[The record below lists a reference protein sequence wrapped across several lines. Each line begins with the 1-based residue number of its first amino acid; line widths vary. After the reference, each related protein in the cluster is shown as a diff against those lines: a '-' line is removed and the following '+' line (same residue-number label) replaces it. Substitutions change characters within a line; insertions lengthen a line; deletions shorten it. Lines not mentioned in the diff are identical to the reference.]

1 MVTRKVVLDQLEK
14 INFKYDGW
22 GRSEVSELPHI
33 ILPDEEIY
41 ECVNGFY
48 DGGFALFV
56 ATNIRV
62 LLIDKKPL
70 KYLSVEDMRFDMISE
85 MDYNHRL
92 LGADISIS
100 SGGKNLH
107 FRSYNKAKLRK
118 LIGHVQHCMAE
129 SKKKQDVHQEGQ
141 IQHLEQINK
150 QLQSFLIAQQ
160 QYQDDL
166 SKAKEKS
173 LEVDKLPV
181 PPKPSHEL
189 SDFLYAQSLLAQHRN
204 QVMESNATTAVTVP
218 SYKVKPSVSSVLTD
232 DVPTIATSSDDQ
244 MQEMYESA
252 MKEVYTKRATD
263 TPLTTDKNVVFQQET
278 HEINPIM
285 IAYSKLPF
293 VLRSRKFARDTKVIE
308 TAPTQA

>member
-1 MVTRKVVLDQLEK
+1 MVTRKVVIDQLNK
-14 INFKYDGW
+14 INFKHDGW

-41 ECVNGFY
+41 ECVNGYY
-48 DGGFALFV
+48 DGGFALLV

-70 KYLSVEDMRFDMISE
+70 NYLSVEDMRFDMISE

-92 LGADISIS
+92 FGADISIS

-107 FRSYNKAKLRK
+107 FRSYNQARLRK

-129 SKKKQDVHQEGQ
+129 SKKKQDDHQEGQ

-160 QYQDDL
+160 QYQNELDN
-166 SKAKEKS
+166 SPKGKPAKNTE
-173 LEVDKLPV
+173 
-181 PPKPSHEL
+181 PPKPSNEL
-189 SDFLYAQSLLAQHRN
+189 ADFLYAQSLLAHHRN
-204 QVMESNATTAVTVP
+204 QTSSIDA
-218 SYKVKPSVSSVLTD
+218 KPSIEKPIEEKIEPKQVVANIAD
-232 DVPTIATSSDDQ
+232 DNPTITTTTDNQ
-244 MQEMYESA
+244 MQEMYQTA
-252 MKEVYTKRATD
+252 LQEVYSNRGVGNKD
-263 TPLTTDKNVVFQQET
+263 QHIIFQQDT

-293 VLRSRKFARDTKVIE
+293 LLRSRKFNE
-308 TAPTQA
+308 TSTSKIPDPTPSSA